1 MRADATARIA
11 IIGFGPRGLGA
22 LEALSQRLEGTT
34 HRIQIDIYEPG
45 PFPGAGPNFAPSE
58 PEYCL
63 LNIPYRDIAIRPPRG
78 SLVGSFADWQ
88 GHPVNPDEFPS
99 RADMGRYL
107 EARRVDLFGQG
118 FTKTDAKLTLVRAH
132 VKRLTQ
138 EERGWRLHLENCAP
152 ALYDEVLLTLGQP
165 SVEPDDQWARWQRHA
180 AKTEG
185 ELAQAYPAAELYT
198 HAAEWSGKRVA
209 IRGLGLS
216 TFDVLRGLTVAQG
229 GHFDTVGY
237 HASAREPACILPF
250 SLNGQPPFPKPKDET
265 LDALFE
271 PLGSET
277 EDFAQAVSAAVTATP
292 ETASSL
298 ISAALAPVVTRIL
311 EAQDVTKAEVLK
323 WLATEWS
330 APGSQDRQTPME
342 TLRHGIELASG
353 QTVPTI
359 GYALG
364 QVWRKWQDEWRSGF
378 NPRQVAPETAR
389 VLVAFDEGL
398 KRYSYGPPLS
408 SARELLA
415 LIDAGRVDL
424 SFAANPEIAETA
436 RGWTLKAEDEDSEVS
451 VIIDAVL
458 PSPDLHSINVP
469 PLPDLM
475 AKGLVAPISVYL
487 AAAIGADGTVCDQN
501 GSPVPGLC
509 LLGRLALGSVTAV
522 DSLHDC
528 FGQSADRW
536 AEGVVQRIME

>member
-1 MRADATARIA
+1 MRADATGRIA

-34 HRIQIDIYEPG
+34 HRIQIDIYEPS

-63 LNIPYRDIAIRPPRG
+63 LNLPYRDIAIRPPQG

-88 GHPVNPDEFPS
+88 VPPINPDEFPS

-107 EARRVDLFGQG
+107 EARRVDLFRQG

-138 EERGWRLHLENCAP
+138 EERNWRIHLENCAP

-165 SVEPDDQWARWQRHA
+165 SVEPDDQWAKWQRHA
-180 AKTEG
+180 AQTEG
-185 ELAQAYPAAELYT
+185 ELAQAYPAAELHKRAT
-198 HAAEWSGKRVA
+198 EWSGKRVA

-216 TFDVLRGLTVAQG
+216 TFDVLRSLTVAQG

-237 HASAREPACILPF
+237 HASAREPDCILPF
-250 SLNGQPPFPKPKDET
+250 SLNGQPPFPKPRDET

-271 PLGSET
+271 PLRSET
-277 EDFAQAVSAAVTATP
+277 KDFAQAVSAAVRATP
-292 ETASSL
+292 QTASSL

-311 EAQDVTKAEVLK
+311 MAQDVTKAEVLK
-323 WLATEWS
+323 WLAAEWS
-330 APGSQDRQTPME
+330 APGSQDRQNPME
-342 TLRHGIELASG
+342 ALRHGIELASG
-353 QTVPTI
+353 QTAPTI

-364 QVWRKWQDEWRSGF
+364 QVWRKWQDAWRSGF
-378 NPRQVAPETAR
+378 NPRQIAPETAN
-389 VLVAFDEGL
+389 VLIAFDEGL

-424 SFAANPEIAETA
+424 SFSANPEIAETA
-436 RGWTLKAEDEDSEVS
+436 QGWTLKAEGEHSEVS

-458 PSPDLHSINVP
+458 PTPNLHNINVP
-469 PLPDLM
+469 PLPDLIS
-475 AKGLVAPISVYL
+475 KGLVAPISDDL
-487 AAAIGADGTVCDQN
+487 AAAVGSDGTVCDRN

-536 AEGVVQRIME
+536 AEGFVQRLMK